1 MHRALALVVLLLPLA
16 PVGAQPA
23 PALKPEVKQAL
34 RDDALR
40 GVRARL
46 EAGRAK
52 QLVLPK
58 KAPASPRPPADGTV
72 VDWLRFAHRQITTP

>member
-1 MHRALALVVLLLPLA
+1 MHRALALVVLLLPSA

-23 PALKPEVKQAL
+23 PTLKPEVKQAL

-46 EAGRAK
+46 EAGRKK
-52 QLVLPK
+52 QLVLRREAT
-58 KAPASPRPPADGTV
+58 APPRPPADGTV
-72 VDWLRFAHRQITTP
+72 VDWLRFAHRQITTR